1 MASNAYE
8 EHRAKRGDDGYIL
21 VDKDLV
27 SRRHPEAF
35 RNAMTVEWLGA
46 SMFIFMGVTLL
57 LLVRR
62 QERLDPL
69 SPEFQWQDDKADP

>member
-1 MASNAYE
+1 MHTRNIAQ
-8 EHRAKRGDDGYIL
+8 RGGDDGYIL
-21 VDKDLV
+21 VGSDLV
-27 SRRHPEAF
+27 SRRNPEQF
-35 RNAMTVEWLGA
+35 RNAMTVQWLSA

-69 SPEFQWQDDKADP
+69 SPEFQWQDDKAEP